1 MYSTPKE
8 VAVASQNGS
17 KYDYHFILTELA
29 KEFEEE
35 VVCLGKKKGKYR
47 AFSLPV
53 TKKLKGL
60 VKKGKKTKPKNHILQ
75 ITVY

>member
-53 TKKLKGL
+53 TKK
-60 VKKGKKTKPKNHILQ
+60 
-75 ITVY
+75 